1 MGLILNL
8 LKQTLTKKS
17 DILKDK
23 NETNTKT
30 ETKRQ
35 HEERGLKTKGVALV
49 AKFENKKK
57 ASEKWRKKWNGFES
71 EKCRWSV
78 AHVAFVAPGPDAT
91 GPFVYSYCHQV
102 VFSLYHLNLQ
112 IFLVLRTD
120 YSLTPTSALFSVHI
134 VTILCVGFENANLE
148 VLNIVLCP
156 KVSGGC
162 GIKDFGTLPLIF
174 FHIKSWS
181 QSSIS

>member
-57 ASEKWRKKWNGFES
+57 ASEK
-71 EKCRWSV
+71 
-78 AHVAFVAPGPDAT
+78 
-91 GPFVYSYCHQV
+91 
-102 VFSLYHLNLQ
+102 
-112 IFLVLRTD
+112 
-120 YSLTPTSALFSVHI
+120 
-134 VTILCVGFENANLE
+134 
-148 VLNIVLCP
+148 
-156 KVSGGC
+156 
-162 GIKDFGTLPLIF
+162 
-174 FHIKSWS
+174 
-181 QSSIS
+181 